1 MRNIQL
7 GLFGTIFGLITV
19 YFFDY
24 EVVSER
30 GFFRGYTPLV
40 WASIVVQSGGGLLVA
55 CVIKYADNILKGF
68 ASSIAIIVSC
78 LASSLLFNTKLT
90 GFLMFGTFLM
100 GVSVFLYSYSSNKS
114 ESPESPYL
122 LKNADAQEQIKLNL
136 SSKKNHSESV

>member
-7 GLFGTIFGLITV
+7 GLFGTIFGLVTV
-19 YFFDY
+19 YFSDY

-90 GFLMFGTFLM
+90 ELLMFGTFLVV
-100 GVSVFLYSYSSNKS
+100 VSVFLYSYTPSKSSPPEPLLPLKNTDVQEKTKPTS
-114 ESPESPYL
+114 TNNQTEPES
-122 LKNADAQEQIKLNL
+122 
-136 SSKKNHSESV
+136 V